1 MGEDE
6 GRGAGRDDDR
16 GDDEGEGLD
25 APLGR
30 GALDEILRPRCPL
43 EVTPLL
49 LASARDRDVLPGVPL
64 S

>member
-6 GRGAGRDDDR
+6 GRGAARD
-16 GDDEGEGLD
+16 DDEGEGLD
-25 APLGR
+25 APLAR